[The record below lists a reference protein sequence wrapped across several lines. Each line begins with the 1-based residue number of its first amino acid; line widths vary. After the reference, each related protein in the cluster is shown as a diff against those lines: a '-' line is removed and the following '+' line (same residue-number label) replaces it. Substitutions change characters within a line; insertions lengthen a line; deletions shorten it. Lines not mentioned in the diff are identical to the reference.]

1 METGLVF
8 YCWWVKVI
16 DNRNVNRYVN
26 HHTLLST
33 FAYIERNTH
42 KEELEINRYAEQVL
56 LSRFALV
63 IMVHAAEES

>member
-16 DNRNVNRYVN
+16 DGYVN

-33 FAYIERNTH
+33 FAYIGRNTH